1 MTMLNQYL
9 APIALGLSAIAAVPA
24 TAAESEVQTGWDNA
38 VSFQAELEELER
50 EVNLSARISR
60 AEERVL
66 EDRIDTLEARFERY
80 SKDGLTEKEIKRL
93 ESDLKDLERD
103 VDARIRDRDLR
114 RF

>member
-1 MTMLNQYL
+1 MTKLNQYL
-9 APIALGLSAIAAVPA
+9 APIALGLSAIVAVPA
-24 TAAESEVQTGWDNA
+24 TAAESATQTGWDDA
-38 VSFQAELEELER
+38 ASFQAELEELER
-50 EVNLSARISR
+50 EVNLSGRISR

-80 SKDGLTEKEIKRL
+80 CEDGLTEKEIKRL
-93 ESDLKDLERD
+93 EDDLKDLERD